1 MTDDNSQ
8 RKAKGGVQAASGIRM
23 SPLDGHSNH
32 ARVAICSQ
40 QQGSRPPPTRA
51 GAWRQSSRRPSSL
64 SWSRAFCSN
73 RRSLLGRLHNPHLDL
88 SLPATPATIGE
99 LIATTCSKNSGRHEK
114 AAWLWSRRRPISQR
128 AARRLARRVPQP
140 PITQIPNRKTR
151 AGVSYRDTSSRFT
164 RSPLMDGSYLS
175 DLRPSGNTEPGCVH
189 HDRRWWLVEA
199 RRFGS

>member
-1 MTDDNSQ
+1 MDTQTIRELRYARNNKVLDLRQ
-8 RKAKGGVQAASGIRM
+8 LAQALGGKVVGGQVLCPG
-23 SPLDGHSNH
+23 PGHS
-32 ARVAICSQ
+32 
-40 QQGSRPPPTRA
+40 A
-51 GAWRQSSRRPSSL
+51 G
-64 SWSRAFCSN
+64 N